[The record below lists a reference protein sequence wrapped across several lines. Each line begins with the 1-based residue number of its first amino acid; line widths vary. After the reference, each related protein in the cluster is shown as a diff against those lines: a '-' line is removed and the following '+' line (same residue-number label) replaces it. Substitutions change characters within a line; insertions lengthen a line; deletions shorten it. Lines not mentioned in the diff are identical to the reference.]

1 MTPTDLL
8 CYVCS
13 YDSEHKMAK
22 DFKDSDIRQDTLA
35 NEVRTLDLKM
45 KALLH
50 THLAQEKELRA
61 KR

>member
-13 YDSEHKMAK
+13 YDSDCKMVK
-22 DFKDSDIRQDTLA
+22 DCNDSEIQQETLA

-45 KALLH
+45 KSLLR
-50 THLAQEKELRA
+50 THLAQEKELRV